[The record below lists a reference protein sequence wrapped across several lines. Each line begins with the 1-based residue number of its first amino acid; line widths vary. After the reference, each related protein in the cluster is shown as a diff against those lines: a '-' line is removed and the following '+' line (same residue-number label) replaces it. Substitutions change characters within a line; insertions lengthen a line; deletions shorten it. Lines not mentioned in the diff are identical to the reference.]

1 MPIIPRLKEKY
12 LNEVVPQLMNRFHY
26 DNPMQVPKLEKIV
39 INSGVG
45 EGKENPKALDEMVE
59 EIKMITG
66 QKPVITKA
74 KKSIANFKIRKG
86 MPIGV
91 MVTLRGNRMYEFVD
105 KLLSVALPRV
115 RDFRGVSSKS
125 FDGRGNYTL
134 GIREQLIFPEIDYDK
149 VEKIRGMEI
158 VFVTTAKNDEEG
170 YELLRLLGMPF
181 SK

>member
-1 MPIIPRLKEKY
+1 MPTIPRLKEKY
-12 LNEVVPQLMNRFHY
+12 VNEVVPQLMDKFHY
-26 DNPMQVPKLEKIV
+26 ENHMQVPKLVKMV
-39 INSGVG
+39 INSGIG
-45 EGKENPKALDEMVE
+45 EGKENPKALDEMAD
-59 EIKMITG
+59 EIKLITG
-66 QKPVITKA
+66 QKPVITRA
-74 KKSIANFKIRKG
+74 KKSVANFKIRKG

-91 MVTLRGNRMYEFVD
+91 MVTLRGDRMYYFAD

-134 GIREQLIFPEIDYDK
+134 GIKEQLIFPEIDYDK

-158 VFVTTAKNDEEG
+158 VFVTTAKNDEES

>member
-1 MPIIPRLKEKY
+1 MIPRLKEKY
-12 LNEVVPQLMNRFHY
+12 LNEVVPQLIDKFHY
-26 DNPMQVPKLEKIV
+26 ENPMQVPKLEKIV
-39 INSGVG
+39 INSGIG
-45 EGKENPKALDEMVE
+45 EGKENPKALDEMAD

-91 MVTLRGNRMYEFVD
+91 MVTLRGNRMYEFAD

-134 GIREQLIFPEIDYDK
+134 GIKEQLIFPEIDYDK
-149 VEKIRGMEI
+149 VERIRGMEI